1 MLNKNRV
8 RLFGTTKDVEMQFD
22 SFLDTISEGALS
34 FRSGIKTYL
43 ETSAGH
49 ADFAAKQQQI
59 SDLEHKGD
67 ELRRQIE
74 QELYTLALIPDFRA
88 DVLSLLED
96 LDSLLNVMKE
106 CMVSIAIEAP
116 GFPQDLHSEVNQLA
130 EDVCAA
136 VESAVLAARAFLRD
150 VDAVQNHI
158 HKVMF
163 YEKEADKHAEKLKRH
178 IFSSSLQLAEKSHL
192 RRFVDKI
199 DHIADQSED
208 VVDWLAICT
217 IKRSD

>member
-22 SFLDTISEGALS
+22 SFLDTISEGAMS

-43 ETSAGH
+43 ETGSGH

-59 SDLEHKGD
+59 TDLEHKGD

-74 QELYTLALIPDFRA
+74 HELYTLALIPDFRG

-106 CMVSIAIEAP
+106 SIMAIGIEAP
-116 GFPQDLHSEVNQLA
+116 SFPQDLHSEVNLLA
-130 EDVCAA
+130 EDVGAA
-136 VESAVLAARAFLRD
+136 VEYVVLSGRAFLRD
-150 VDAVQNHI
+150 VDAVRDHM

-163 YEKEADKHAEKLKRH
+163 YEKEADKHADKLKRH
-178 IFSSSLQLAEKSHL
+178 IFSSSLPLAEKSHL

-208 VVDWLAICT
+208 VVDWLAIYT